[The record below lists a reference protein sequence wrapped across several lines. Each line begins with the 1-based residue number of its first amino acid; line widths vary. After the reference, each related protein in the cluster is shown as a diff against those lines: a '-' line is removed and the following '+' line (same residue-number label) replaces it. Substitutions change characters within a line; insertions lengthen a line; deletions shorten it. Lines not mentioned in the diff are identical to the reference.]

1 MTSQIIKRS
10 KVQGSIFPIKK
21 VIRQVDRKKW
31 IRRIIQGLLNKII
44 HFETIL
50 NPSLD
55 VSNVSANES
64 TDQSP
69 SSSSEDETVAEIRR
83 FFKKHEIVK
92 KLPKHMKELFIVE
105 TSADRNI
112 NIAET
117 FKEQFE
123 KTCNK

>member
-10 KVQGSIFPIKK
+10 KVQGSIFLIKK

-55 VSNVSANES
+55 VSNVSANET

-112 NIAET
+112 NISET

-123 KTCNK
+123 NSCYK